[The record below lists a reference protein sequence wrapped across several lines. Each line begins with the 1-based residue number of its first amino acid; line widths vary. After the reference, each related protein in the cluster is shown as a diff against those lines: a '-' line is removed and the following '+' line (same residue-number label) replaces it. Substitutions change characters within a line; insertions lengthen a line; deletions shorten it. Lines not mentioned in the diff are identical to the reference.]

1 MRDIFV
7 TTYVVFRWRIE
18 NLMKKCG
25 FLLLAVMLMMPA
37 SSFAADHPWKLKK
50 DEDGIQVHV
59 RKIDGSSILEYKGAV
74 VVDASLEEVVR
85 LFEEDGRIPEW
96 FHKCSEAKLI
106 KASTP
111 EDKVLYFVISM
122 PWPVK
127 DRDVVF
133 RRIRSKDPATGA
145 VEYKSS
151 ALPKGYPEQS
161 GKIRMPFL
169 QAIWRLTPLE
179 GGRTEL
185 YYQQHSEVGG
195 HIPAWLVNK
204 LAVNI
209 PFDSLFNFR
218 RLLKAADQE
227 ANAGDGKTGQGA

>member
-1 MRDIFV
+1 MKDIFV
-7 TTYVVFRWRIE
+7 TADAVFRRKVE
-18 NLMKKCG
+18 KMMKKCG
-25 FLLLAVMLMMPA
+25 VFLLAVMLMMPA
-37 SSFAADHPWKLKK
+37 ASFAADHPWKLKK

-59 RKIDGSSILEYKGAV
+59 RKIDGSSILEYKGTV
-74 VVDASLEEVVR
+74 VVDASLDQVVR

-111 EDKVLYFVISM
+111 EDKILYFVISM

-133 RRIRSKDPATGA
+133 RRVRSKDLATGI

-151 ALPKGYPEQS
+151 ALPEDYPKQ
-161 GKIRMPFL
+161 GGRIRMPYL

-227 ANAGDGKTGQGA
+227 AIAGDGKTGQGA